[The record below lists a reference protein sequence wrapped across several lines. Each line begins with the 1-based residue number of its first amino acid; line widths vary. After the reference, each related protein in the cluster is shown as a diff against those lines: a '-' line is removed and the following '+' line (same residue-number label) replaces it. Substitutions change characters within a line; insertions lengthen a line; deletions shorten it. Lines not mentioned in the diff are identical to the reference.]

1 MEHLMFTSIIA
12 IVVFA
17 VICFGLL
24 KFTIGISRPWLRAC
38 LSGGHV
44 PLMSV
49 IGMRLRKSPA
59 MLLVDTYLMM
69 LHGGEQTSIRTVESV
84 YLANKNKVTDAESLA
99 ELVRDEITKKGFDT
113 L

>member
-1 MEHLMFTSIIA
+1 MDNRLLVPIIA
-12 IVVFA
+12 IAVF
-17 VICFGLL
+17 VIIPFLFLMYSVC
-24 KFTIGISRPWLRAC
+24 RPWLRAC

-84 YLANKNKVTDAESLA
+84 YLANKDKVTDAESLA
-99 ELVRDEITKKGFDT
+99 ELVRDEIAEKGFDA